1 MGVDN
6 DSSHSRHFRFPR
18 GGTNGRLDGWHE
30 ALVGWRDHAAC
41 VHVAYVGVEGVDGA
55 HAIDDWIGWKEQAM
69 LALRCWSVILFLLF
83 FGELF

>member
-1 MGVDN
+1 M
-6 DSSHSRHFRFPR
+6 F
-18 GGTNGRLDGWHE
+18 L
-30 ALVGWRDHAAC
+30 LY
-41 VHVAYVGVEGVDGA
+41 VAYVGVEGVDGA